1 MDRIRPGDAVVHD
14 GKGGYKKAKD
24 VKPAFIVGFYGIDD
38 LIRIEESHEFQ
49 ADSTNTNDRTLAFS
63 SRKKT

>member
-63 SRKKT
+63 GRKKT

>member
-1 MDRIRPGDAVVHD
+1 MDRIRPGDAVIHD

-38 LIRIEESHEFQ
+38 LIRVEESHEFQ
-49 ADSTNTNDRTLAFS
+49 TNSANRNDRTLVCAN
-63 SRKKT
+63 REKA